1 MNGVRNGTN
10 VESLKGEIDVSC
22 RIEEEAAANT
32 AAQKKIKELEA
43 QILELEEDV
52 ERERAY
58 RSKNAQRC
66 KDLEEELEALK
77 TELDDTLDTTAAQQE
92 LR

>member
-1 MNGVRNGTN
+1 MNGVCNG
-10 VESLKGEIDVSC
+10 SLKGEIDVSC

-52 ERERAY
+52 EREKAY

-77 TELDDTLDTTAAQQE
+77 TELDDTLDTTATQQE